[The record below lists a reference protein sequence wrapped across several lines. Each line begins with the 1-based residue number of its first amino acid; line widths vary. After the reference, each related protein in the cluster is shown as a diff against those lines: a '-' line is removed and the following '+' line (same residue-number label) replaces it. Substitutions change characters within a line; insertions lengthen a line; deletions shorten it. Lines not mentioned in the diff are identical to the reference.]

1 MRRILNLLNPL
12 PGVLL
17 FLAVGMSLGM
27 QITANAQTASSA
39 PLVAA
44 SRAARIRV
52 NPAEYFSIT
61 HGTETFSA
69 APAAGWEN
77 IPPIAM
83 RNGVTMGFAYFSTE
97 DPKIPKGY
105 YTLKAFAD
113 VKEVGTVAARV
124 QLIARNGK
132 VVAEIPAQADVFSL
146 TVPPNSAKKVV
157 ITTDARR
164 HVAEGP
170 SLLPQ
175 GRIICFCCSNGE
187 CVCFRA
193 FAGHL
198 GSFITRLNAVPRAQN
213 APASSATTVRP
224 RINHQSRA
232 KPITESEPGAA
243 QRLVAN
249 R

>member
-1 MRRILNLLNPL
+1 MKRTIQLIS
-12 PGVLL
+12 LL

-27 QITANAQTASSA
+27 QMTANAQTASSA
-39 PLVAA
+39 QLVAA
-44 SRAARIRV
+44 SRSARTRV

-61 HGTETFSA
+61 QGTETFSA

-77 IPPIAM
+77 IPPTAM
-83 RNGVTMGFAYFSTE
+83 RNGVTIGFAYFSTE

-132 VVAEIPAQADVFSL
+132 VVTEIPAQADVFSL
-146 TVPPNSAKKVV
+146 TVPPSSAKKVV
-157 ITTDARR
+157 LTTDAGR
-164 HVAEGP
+164 HVAGGAP
-170 SLLPQ
+170 TLLPQ

-198 GSFITRLNAVPRAQN
+198 ASFITRLNVGPR
-213 APASSATTVRP
+213 
-224 RINHQSRA
+224 RA
-232 KPITESEPGAA
+232 RRDARAGMVK
-243 QRLVAN
+243 
-249 R
+249 

>member
-1 MRRILNLLNPL
+1 MKKTIQLI
-12 PGVLL
+12 GLL

-39 PLVAA
+39 KLVAA
-44 SRAARIRV
+44 SRSARIKV

-61 HGTETFSA
+61 QGKETFSA

-77 IPPIAM
+77 IPPTAM
-83 RNGVTMGFAYFSTE
+83 RNGVTIGFAYFSTE

-105 YTLKAFAD
+105 YTLKAYAD

-146 TVPPNSAKKVV
+146 TVPPSSAKKVV

-164 HVAEGP
+164 HVAEGAP

-187 CVCFRA
+187 CVCFRG
-193 FAGHL
+193 FAGHF
-198 GSFITRLNAVPRAQN
+198 GSFITRLNVG
-213 APASSATTVRP
+213 PARPKRTSA
-224 RINHQSRA
+224 S
-232 KPITESEPGAA
+232 
-243 QRLVAN
+243 
-249 R
+249 

>member
-1 MRRILNLLNPL
+1 MKKTIQLI
-12 PGVLL
+12 GLL

-39 PLVAA
+39 KLVAA
-44 SRAARIRV
+44 SRSARIKV

-61 HGTETFSA
+61 QGTETFSA

-77 IPPIAM
+77 IPPTAM
-83 RNGVTMGFAYFSTE
+83 RNGVTIGFAYFSTE

-105 YTLKAFAD
+105 YTLKAYGD

-146 TVPPNSAKKVV
+146 TVPPSSAKKVV

-164 HVAEGP
+164 HVTEGTP

-198 GSFITRLNAVPRAQN
+198 GAFITRLNV
-213 APASSATTVRP
+213 APARPKRTSA
-224 RINHQSRA
+224 S
-232 KPITESEPGAA
+232 
-243 QRLVAN
+243 
-249 R
+249 

>member
-1 MRRILNLLNPL
+1 MKKTTHFI
-12 PGVLL
+12 GLL

-27 QITANAQTASSA
+27 RITANAQTASSA
-39 PLVAA
+39 QLVAA
-44 SRAARIRV
+44 SRSARIRV

-61 HGTETFSA
+61 QGKETFSA

-77 IPPIAM
+77 IPPTAM
-83 RNGVTMGFAYFSTE
+83 RNGVTIGFAYFSTE
-97 DPKIPKGY
+97 DPKIPRGY

-132 VVAEIPAQADVFSL
+132 VVTEIPAQADVFSL
-146 TVPPNSAKKVV
+146 TVPPSSAKKVV

-164 HVAEGP
+164 HVTDGASP
-170 SLLPQ
+170 LLPQ

-187 CVCFRA
+187 CVCFRG

-198 GSFITRLNAVPRAQN
+198 APFITQLNVG
-213 APASSATTVRP
+213 PARPKRTSA
-224 RINHQSRA
+224 S
-232 KPITESEPGAA
+232 
-243 QRLVAN
+243 
-249 R
+249 